1 MHIPSETFQPM
12 YLVKSLIT
20 AIFYLYKWG
29 DSMTEQVQDEEENEE
44 KDTEK
49 SDTCI
54 CAEGCERLGT
64 KIGLEYRVGLLSY
77 QLRSIFCP
85 WFFVYIY

>member
-1 MHIPSETFQPM
+1 M

-49 SDTCI
+49 SD
-54 CAEGCERLGT
+54 R
-64 KIGLEYRVGLLSY
+64 
-77 QLRSIFCP
+77 
-85 WFFVYIY
+85 